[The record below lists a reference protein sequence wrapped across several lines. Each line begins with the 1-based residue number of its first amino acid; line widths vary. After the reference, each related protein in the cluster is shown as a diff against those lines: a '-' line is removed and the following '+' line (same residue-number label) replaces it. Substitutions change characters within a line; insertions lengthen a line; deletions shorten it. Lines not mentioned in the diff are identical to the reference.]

1 MKDRIMDSEHDK
13 CQRCGGRATFHV
25 TEIIDGNKVEKHLCE
40 KCAAQEG
47 VDIIQA
53 GSISDMLEKFIL
65 EPAGKLKEGQET
77 AQCDVCGIT
86 FGEVRRSGRLGC
98 PIDYDAFE
106 KLLQP
111 MLERAQAGATHHT
124 GKVPRRA
131 KVDQKKHN
139 ALLRLRAE
147 LKGAV
152 ATEDYE
158 RAAAI
163 RDEIK
168 ELEGS

>member
-1 MKDRIMDSEHDK
+1 MDSEHDK
-13 CQRCGGRATFHV
+13 CQRCGGHATFHV
-25 TEIIDGNKVEKHLCE
+25 TEIINGKKVEKHLCE
-40 KCAAQEG
+40 KCAVQEG
-47 VDIIQA
+47 MGIVQA

-65 EPAGKLKEGQET
+65 EPAVKLKGGQENPK
-77 AQCDVCGIT
+77 CDVCGIT
-86 FGEVRRSGRLGC
+86 FDEVRRSGRLGC
-98 PIDYDAFE
+98 PVDYDAFE
-106 KLLQP
+106 KLLEP
-111 MLERAQAGATHHT
+111 MLERAQGGANHHT

-131 KVDQKKHN
+131 KVDQKKQN

-158 RAAAI
+158 RAATI
-163 RDEIK
+163 RDKIK

>member
-1 MKDRIMDSEHDK
+1 MGSEHDK

-40 KCAAQEG
+40 KCAIEEG
-47 VDIIQA
+47 VSIVQA

-65 EPAGKLKEGQET
+65 EPAIKLKDGRESRKCE
-77 AQCDVCGIT
+77 VCGIT
-86 FGEVRRSGRLGC
+86 FEEIRRTGRLGC
-98 PIDYDAFE
+98 PVDYDTFE
-106 KLLQP
+106 ELLKP
-111 MLERAQAGATHHT
+111 MLQRAQAGATHHR

-131 KVDQKKHN
+131 KVDQKKQN

-158 RAAAI
+158 RAASI
-163 RDEIK
+163 RDRIK

>member
-1 MKDRIMDSEHDK
+1 MDSEHDK
-13 CQRCGGRATFHV
+13 CQRCGAHATFHV
-25 TEIIDGNKVEKHLCE
+25 FEIVDGNKAEKNFCE

-47 VDIIQA
+47 LGIVQA

-65 EPAGKLKEGQET
+65 EPAVKLKGGQENLK
-77 AQCDVCGIT
+77 CDVCGIT
-86 FGEVRRSGRLGC
+86 FDEVRRSGRLGC
-98 PIDYDAFE
+98 PVDYDVFE
-106 KLLQP
+106 KLLEP

-124 GKVPRRA
+124 GKAPRRA
-131 KVDQKKHN
+131 KVDQKKQN

-163 RDEIK
+163 RDNIK
-168 ELEGS
+168 ELEGL